1 MELKSTENWTSPMIK
16 RIAHIGVVVRNLKLS
31 ETLFTKLLG
40 KTANHTGFV
49 EQQMAHLSFYPIGE
63 SSIEL
68 IESTRPAESGSS
80 MAKFIEKRGEGIH
93 HICLEVD
100 DIRSEMIRLKGLGF
114 QFVEDR
120 PSPGGV
126 GCIVA
131 FIHPKSANGV
141 LIELS
146 QRV

>member
-1 MELKSTENWTSPMIK
+1 MIK
-16 RIAHIGVVVRNLKLS
+16 RIAHIGVAVKSLQLS
-31 ETLFTKLLG
+31 GELFSKLLG
-40 KTANHTGFV
+40 KTADRTRFV
-49 EQQMAHLSFYPIGE
+49 EEQMAHLSFYPIGE

-68 IESTRPAESGSS
+68 IESTRPAENGSS
-80 MAKFIEKRGEGIH
+80 IAKFIEKRGEGIH

-120 PSPGGV
+120 PSPGGD
-126 GCIVA
+126 GTIVA
-131 FIHPKSANGV
+131 FIHPRSANGV
-141 LIELS
+141 LVELS